1 MKAAANLSFLFQDV
15 PLVKRFQAARD
26 CGFRG
31 VEVLFPYGE
40 DARMLADAATA
51 ASVEV
56 VLINSPPGDTQAGE
70 AGFAALPGRQM
81 QFRDSFQ
88 EALQYARDLSS
99 PRIHVLSGKWTGAEP
114 DAGRSLDTLLSN
126 LQWAADE
133 AARSGISILLEP
145 LNRYDMP
152 RYALPTPELAAEVIG
167 RVGRPNVGLQFD
179 MYHWQIMGGDLTR
192 RIQAFGHLIHHAQVS
207 CVPGRGEPDLG
218 EVSLEHV
225 LRTLA
230 GTGYAGWVG
239 GEYRPRGATRDS
251 LRWMKILEDIATIA
265 K

>member
-1 MKAAANLSFLFQDV
+1 MKAAANLSFLFQEL
-15 PLVKRFQAARD
+15 PLVERFRAARD

-40 DARMLADAATA
+40 DARALADAAGA
-51 ASVEV
+51 AEIDV
-56 VLINSPPGDTQAGE
+56 VLINSPPGDAKAGE
-70 AGFAALPGRQM
+70 AGFAALPERSMG
-81 QFRDSFQ
+81 FRDSFQ
-88 EALQYARDLSS
+88 EALRYARELGS
-99 PRIHVLSGKWTGAEP
+99 PQIHVLSGKWTGEA
-114 DAGRSLDTLLSN
+114 DSVRSLDTLVSN
-126 LQWAADE
+126 LQWAADQ
-133 AARSGISILLEP
+133 AARAGISILLEP

-192 RIQAFGHLIHHAQVS
+192 RIQAFGHLIRHAQIS
-207 CVPGRGEPDLG
+207 CVPGRGDPDLG
-218 EVSLEHV
+218 EVNLEHV

-251 LRWMKILEDIATIA
+251 LRWMEILEDIAAIA

>member
-1 MKAAANLSFLFQDV
+1 MRAAANLSFLFEEL
-15 PLVKRFQAARD
+15 PLAERFRAARN

-40 DARMLADAATA
+40 DASALADAAA
-51 ASVEV
+51 AAGVEV
-56 VLINSPPGDTQAGE
+56 VLINSPPGDSQAGE
-70 AGFAALPGRQM
+70 AGFAALPERQAH
-81 QFRDSFQ
+81 FRASFQ
-88 EALQYARDLSS
+88 DALRYAQALSS
-99 PRIHVLSGKWTGAEP
+99 RRIHVLSGKWTGNEP
-114 DAGRSLDTLLSN
+114 DAARSLDTLVAN

-133 AARSGISILLEP
+133 AAHTGISILLEP

-152 RYALPTPELAAEVIG
+152 RYALPTAELASDVIG

-192 RIQAFGHLIHHAQVS
+192 RIQAFGHLIRHVQIS

-218 EVSLEHV
+218 ELNLEHV

-230 GTGYAGWVG
+230 GIGYDGWVG
-239 GEYRPRGATRDS
+239 GEYRPRGATADS
-251 LRWMKILEDIATIA
+251 LRWLRMIEAVA
-265 K
+265 PQG

>member
-1 MKAAANLSFLFQDV
+1 MRAAANLSFLFQEL
-15 PLVKRFQAARD
+15 PLVERFQAARD

-40 DARMLADAATA
+40 DTRALANAATA
-51 ASVEV
+51 AEVEV
-56 VLINSPPGDTQAGE
+56 VLINSRLGDSKAGE
-70 AGFAALPGRQM
+70 AGFAALPERLA

-88 EALQYARDLSS
+88 EALQYAKDLAC
-99 PRIHVLSGKWTGAEP
+99 PRIHVLSGKWTGDQP
-114 DAGRSLDTLLSN
+114 DTGRSLDTLVSN

-133 AARSGISILLEP
+133 AGRGGISILLEP

-152 RYALPTPELAAEVIG
+152 RYALPTAELAAEVIG

-192 RIQAFGHLIHHAQVS
+192 RIQAFGHLIRHAQIS

-218 EVSLEHV
+218 EVNLEFV

-230 GTGYAGWVG
+230 GVGYDGWVG
-239 GEYRPRGATRDS
+239 GEYRPRGATVDS
-251 LRWMKILEDIATIA
+251 LRWVRMISSAHT
-265 K
+265 

>member
-1 MKAAANLSFLFQDV
+1 MKPAANLSFLFQE
-15 PLVKRFQAARD
+15 LSLLERFRAARD

-40 DARMLADAATA
+40 DPRALADAAGA
-51 ASVEV
+51 AGVEV
-56 VLINSPPGDTQAGE
+56 VLINSPPGDSKAGE
-70 AGFAALPGRQM
+70 AGFAALPERVV
-81 QFRDSFQ
+81 QFRDRFQ
-88 EALQYARDLSS
+88 EALRYARDLSS
-99 PRIHVLSGKWTGAEP
+99 PRIHVLSGKWTGVEP
-114 DAGRSLDTLLSN
+114 DAGRSLDTLVSN

-133 AARSGISILLEP
+133 AAHRGISILLEP

-152 RYALPTPELAAEVIG
+152 RYALPTAEAAAEVIG

-192 RIQAFGHLIHHAQVS
+192 RIQAFGHLIRHVQIS

-218 EVSLEHV
+218 EVNVEHV

-230 GTGYAGWVG
+230 ATGYSGWIG

-251 LRWMKILEDIATIA
+251 LRWMKILEEIAAIA